1 MSQHYLLDTNVL
13 SELMRPRPD
22 SNVLAWFDRQPD
34 AVFAVSVITR
44 AEILLGIALLPAGR
58 RRDDLA
64 NEAERM
70 FQEDFGG
77 RCLPFDERAAD
88 EYAALVAVRTRS
100 GQPIS
105 AEDAQI
111 AAIALTHDM
120 LLVTRNIKDFTCIAG
135 LNLINPWDMSSDSV
149 NR

>member
-1 MSQHYLLDTNVL
+1 MSRRFLLDTNVL
-13 SELMRPRPD
+13 SELMRSQPD
-22 SNVLAWFDRQPD
+22 VRVLAWFEQQQC

-64 NEAERM
+64 NAAERM

-77 RCLPFDERAAD
+77 RCLLFDERVAD
-88 EYAALVAVRTRS
+88 EYATLVAVRVRS

-105 AEDAQI
+105 TEDGQI
-111 AAIALTHDM
+111 AAIALIHDM
-120 LLVTRNIKDFTCIAG
+120 HLVTRNIKDFNGISG
-135 LNLINPWDMSSDSV
+135 LSLINPWDDEQAK
-149 NR
+149 

>member
-1 MSQHYLLDTNVL
+1 MSRRFLLDTNVL
-13 SELMRPRPD
+13 SELMRPQPD
-22 SNVLAWFDRQPD
+22 ARVLAWFERQQG

-64 NEAERM
+64 NAAERM

-88 EYAALVAVRTRS
+88 EYAAVVAARTRS
-100 GQPIS
+100 GQPVS
-105 AEDAQI
+105 TEDAQI
-111 AAIALTHDM
+111 AAIALTHD
-120 LLVTRNIKDFTCIAG
+120 LLLLTRNTRDFARIAG
-135 LNLINPWDMSSDSV
+135 LDLINPWDVPADTESK
-149 NR
+149 

>member
-1 MSQHYLLDTNVL
+1 MSRRYLLDTNIL

-22 SNVLAWFDRQPD
+22 GRVLAWFERQPE
-34 AVFAVSVITR
+34 AVFIVSVITR

-64 NEAERM
+64 NAAERM

-77 RCLPFDERAAD
+77 RCLSFDERAAD

-105 AEDAQI
+105 TEDAQI
-111 AAIALTHDM
+111 AAIALTHA
-120 LLVTRNIKDFTCIAG
+120 LFLVTRNIKDFTGIAG
-135 LNLINPWDMSSDSV
+135 LEVINPWDALSDSV
-149 NR
+149 SR